1 MLPLNYWLYLQIVL
15 FLFIT
20 PGSPRV
26 LIVSYSMNY
35 GLRKSVWT
43 ALGDITAN
51 IFQGTLVIFG
61 IGTLIQN
68 NSLALMIIKWCGVIY
83 LIYLAFDL
91 YKSKIYSLSS
101 EAIQTKSRFSFFKD
115 GFLVAGLSPK
125 GLDIFWSY
133 IHAIF
138 RF

>member
-1 MLPLNYWLYLQIVL
+1 MLPLNYWLYLQIIL

-51 IFQGTLVIFG
+51 ILQGTLVIFG

-68 NSLALMIIKWCGVIY
+68 NSLALIPHLITSLFLMHVCFISGVSIPLKRIFSPLRIIV
-83 LIYLAFDL
+83 
-91 YKSKIYSLSS
+91 SSLSP
-101 EAIQTKSRFSFFKD
+101 
-115 GFLVAGLSPK
+115 LSPS
-125 GLDIFWSY
+125 GATSNRL
-133 IHAIF
+133 
-138 RF
+138 